1 MNSDLHHLAGAYA
14 LDALDPD
21 ERAAFEAHYP
31 ACDIC
36 RADVVEYRETAQVL
50 AAAAS
55 VAPPATVRGAVM
67 AEIAATRQISPLL
80 PDRVVDLAERRRGR
94 TRRAGALAAVAAALV
109 AVVGL
114 ATVFFGS
121 DDSIGDL
128 EAVLAAP
135 DAVVAT
141 LDGDN
146 GTLQLVWSPQ
156 RDQVALLGTDLPAAG
171 PGQAYALWFL
181 LDDGVAPAG
190 LFRPDDAGVL
200 RSVLDVDDLPG
211 NGFGVTIEP
220 ETGSA
225 QPTTPVIYAT
235 T

>member
-1 MNSDLHHLAGAYA
+1 M
-14 LDALDPD
+14 
-21 ERAAFEAHYP
+21 
-31 ACDIC
+31 
-36 RADVVEYRETAQVL
+36 
-50 AAAAS
+50 
-55 VAPPATVRGAVM
+55 
-67 AEIAATRQISPLL
+67 
-80 PDRVVDLAERRRGR
+80 
-94 TRRAGALAAVAAALV
+94 AAALV